1 MTSRRNFI
9 SGLAVVL
16 TAPITL
22 GAMAKAATRPTKFDG
37 VLPKIRR
44 IEAKSGGRL
53 GVACR
58 ISGTSTHFGYRE
70 NELFPMCST
79 FKALAVALILHRVDG
94 GIEQLDRS
102 IKIPHDAVIANS
114 PTTKKH
120 AGGEMTVAQLCEAA
134 VTVSDNGAA
143 NLLLESFGG
152 PAQLTAYLRSIGDK
166 VTRLDRIEP
175 ELNESLP
182 GDARDTTSPLA
193 MTGNFERL
201 TIGNSLSEKGRV
213 QLVDWLVA
221 NKTGAISRFA
231 EMRDRLLPQ
240 VAGAPLVAVSAKTGE
255 GLERLLDATT
265 RADAAWNRRVS
276 TATLNRFLEEALQRH
291 ATPAISGR
299 RVRIRYMTQAK
310 ARPPSFALFGNQL
323 DALPEAYLRYLQNGL
338 REAFDLKGTPLRF
351 ITRNSRNPYDPKR

>member
-1 MTSRRNFI
+1 MTSRRSFI

-16 TAPITL
+16 TAPV
-22 GAMAKAATRPTKFDG
+22 GAIAKAATSPTKFDG

-58 ISGTSTHFGYRE
+58 ISGTTAQFGYRE
-70 NELFPMCST
+70 DELFPMCST
-79 FKALAVALILHRVDG
+79 FKALAAAFILHRVDG

-120 AGGEMTVAQLCEAA
+120 AGGEMTVAQLCQAA

-152 PAQLTAYLRSIGDK
+152 PAQLTAYLRSVGDK

-193 MTGNFERL
+193 MADNFERL
-201 TIGNSLSEKGRV
+201 TIGNSLSKKGRA

-221 NKTGAISRFA
+221 NKTGDERIRAA
-231 EMRDRLLPQ
+231 LPKGWTCGDKTGT
-240 VAGAPLVAVSAKTGE
+240 GARGSTNDAAVIWPASGNPILMSVYLTGTKQSLAKRNAVIAAVS
-255 GLERLLDATT
+255 
-265 RADAAWNRRVS
+265 RALV
-276 TATLNRFLEEALQRH
+276 EAI
-291 ATPAISGR
+291 A
-299 RVRIRYMTQAK
+299 V
-310 ARPPSFALFGNQL
+310 
-323 DALPEAYLRYLQNGL
+323 
-338 REAFDLKGTPLRF
+338 
-351 ITRNSRNPYDPKR
+351 

>member
-1 MTSRRNFI
+1 MTSRRSFI

-16 TAPITL
+16 TAPV
-22 GAMAKAATRPTKFDG
+22 GAIAKAATSPTKFDG

-53 GVACR
+53 GVSCR
-58 ISGTSTHFGYRE
+58 ISGTTAQFGYRE
-70 NELFPMCST
+70 DELFPMCST
-79 FKALAVALILHRVDG
+79 FKALAAAFVLHRVDG

-152 PAQLTAYLRSIGDK
+152 PAQLTAYLHSIGDK

-221 NKTGAISRFA
+221 NKTGDERIRAA
-231 EMRDRLLPQ
+231 LPKGWTCGDKTGT
-240 VAGAPLVAVSAKTGE
+240 GAHGSTNDAAVIWPASGNPILMSVYLTGTKQSLAKRNAVIAAVSHALVE
-255 GLERLLDATT
+255 AI
-265 RADAAWNRRVS
+265 AA
-276 TATLNRFLEEALQRH
+276 
-291 ATPAISGR
+291 
-299 RVRIRYMTQAK
+299 
-310 ARPPSFALFGNQL
+310 
-323 DALPEAYLRYLQNGL
+323 
-338 REAFDLKGTPLRF
+338 
-351 ITRNSRNPYDPKR
+351 

>member
-1 MTSRRNFI
+1 MTSRRSFI

-16 TAPITL
+16 TAPV
-22 GAMAKAATRPTKFDG
+22 GAIAKAATSPTKFDG

-53 GVACR
+53 GVSCR
-58 ISGTSTHFGYRE
+58 ISGTTAQFGYRE
-70 NELFPMCST
+70 DELFPMCST
-79 FKALAVALILHRVDG
+79 FKALAAAFILHRVDG

-182 GDARDTTSPLA
+182 GDARDTTSALA
-193 MTGNFERL
+193 MADNFERL
-201 TIGNSLSEKGRV
+201 TIGNSLSKKSRA
-213 QLVDWLVA
+213 QLVDWLMA
-221 NKTGAISRFA
+221 NKTGDERIRVA
-231 EMRDRLLPQ
+231 LPK
-240 VAGAPLVAVSAKTGE
+240 GWICGDKTGT
-255 GLERLLDATT
+255 GARGSTN
-265 RADAAWNRRVS
+265 DAAVIWPASGNPILMSVYLTGTKQTLAKRNAVIASVS
-276 TATLNRFLEEALQRH
+276 RALVEAI
-291 ATPAISGR
+291 A
-299 RVRIRYMTQAK
+299 V
-310 ARPPSFALFGNQL
+310 
-323 DALPEAYLRYLQNGL
+323 
-338 REAFDLKGTPLRF
+338 
-351 ITRNSRNPYDPKR
+351 

>member
-1 MTSRRNFI
+1 MTSRRSFL

-16 TAPITL
+16 TAPV
-22 GAMAKAATRPTKFDG
+22 GAIAKAATSPTKFDG

-53 GVACR
+53 GVSCR
-58 ISGTSTHFGYRE
+58 ISGTTAQFGYRQG
-70 NELFPMCST
+70 ELFPMCST
-79 FKALAVALILHRVDG
+79 FKALAAAFILHRVDG

-152 PAQLTAYLRSIGDK
+152 PAQLTAYLHSIGDK

-221 NKTGAISRFA
+221 NKTGDERIRAA
-231 EMRDRLLPQ
+231 LPKGWTCGDKTGT
-240 VAGAPLVAVSAKTGE
+240 GAHGSTNDAAVIWPASGNPILMSVYLTGTKQSLAKRNAVIAAVSHALVE
-255 GLERLLDATT
+255 AI
-265 RADAAWNRRVS
+265 AA
-276 TATLNRFLEEALQRH
+276 
-291 ATPAISGR
+291 
-299 RVRIRYMTQAK
+299 
-310 ARPPSFALFGNQL
+310 
-323 DALPEAYLRYLQNGL
+323 
-338 REAFDLKGTPLRF
+338 
-351 ITRNSRNPYDPKR
+351 

>member
-1 MTSRRNFI
+1 MTSRRSFI

-16 TAPITL
+16 TAPV
-22 GAMAKAATRPTKFDG
+22 GAIAKAAISPTKFDG

-58 ISGTSTHFGYRE
+58 ISGTTAQFGYRE
-70 NELFPMCST
+70 DKPFPMCST
-79 FKALAVALILHRVDG
+79 FKALAAAFVLHRVDG

-102 IKIPHDAVIANS
+102 IKIPHDAIIANS

-193 MTGNFERL
+193 MVNNFERL
-201 TIGNSLSEKGRV
+201 TIGNSLSGKGRA

-221 NKTGAISRFA
+221 NKTGDERIRAA
-231 EMRDRLLPQ
+231 LPK
-240 VAGAPLVAVSAKTGE
+240 GWTCGDKTGT
-255 GLERLLDATT
+255 GARGSTN
-265 RADAAWNRRVS
+265 DAAVIWPTSSNPILMSIYLTGTKQSLAKRNAVIASVS
-276 TATLNRFLEEALQRH
+276 RALVEA
-291 ATPAISGR
+291 I
-299 RVRIRYMTQAK
+299 
-310 ARPPSFALFGNQL
+310 
-323 DALPEAYLRYLQNGL
+323 EA
-338 REAFDLKGTPLRF
+338 
-351 ITRNSRNPYDPKR
+351 

>member
-1 MTSRRNFI
+1 MTSRRSFI

-16 TAPITL
+16 TAPV
-22 GAMAKAATRPTKFDG
+22 GAIAKAATSPTKFDG

-53 GVACR
+53 GVSCR
-58 ISGTSTHFGYRE
+58 ISGTTAQFGYRE
-70 NELFPMCST
+70 DELFPMCST
-79 FKALAVALILHRVDG
+79 FKALAAAFILHRVDG

-175 ELNESLP
+175 ELNESLT

-193 MTGNFERL
+193 MADNFERL
-201 TIGNSLSEKGRV
+201 TIGNSLSKKGRA

-221 NKTGAISRFA
+221 NKTGDERIRAA
-231 EMRDRLLPQ
+231 LPK
-240 VAGAPLVAVSAKTGE
+240 GWTCGDKTGT
-255 GLERLLDATT
+255 GARGSTN
-265 RADAAWNRRVS
+265 DAAVIWQTSGNPILMSVYLTGTTQSLAKRNAVIAHVS
-276 TATLNRFLEEALQRH
+276 RALVEAI
-291 ATPAISGR
+291 AA
-299 RVRIRYMTQAK
+299 
-310 ARPPSFALFGNQL
+310 
-323 DALPEAYLRYLQNGL
+323 
-338 REAFDLKGTPLRF
+338 
-351 ITRNSRNPYDPKR
+351 

>member
-1 MTSRRNFI
+1 MTSRRSFI
-9 SGLAVVL
+9 GGLAVVL
-16 TAPITL
+16 TAPVTL
-22 GAMAKAATRPTKFDG
+22 GAIAKAATSPTKFDE

-58 ISGTSTHFGYRE
+58 LSGTTAQFGYRE

-79 FKALAVALILHRVDG
+79 FKARAAAFVLHRVDG
-94 GIEQLDRS
+94 GIEHLDRTV
-102 IKIPHDAVIANS
+102 KIPHDAVIANS

-182 GDARDTTSPLA
+182 GDARDTTSPLVMA
-193 MTGNFERL
+193 NNFERL
-201 TIGNSLSEKGRV
+201 TIGNSLSEKSRA
-213 QLVDWLVA
+213 QLVEWLVA
-221 NKTGAISRFA
+221 NKTGDERIRAA
-231 EMRDRLLPQ
+231 LPK
-240 VAGAPLVAVSAKTGE
+240 GWTCGDKTGT
-255 GLERLLDATT
+255 GARGSTN
-265 RADAAWNRRVS
+265 DAAVIWPTSGNPIVMSVYLTGTKQSLAKRNAVIASVS
-276 TATLNRFLEEALQRH
+276 RALVEA
-291 ATPAISGR
+291 I
-299 RVRIRYMTQAK
+299 
-310 ARPPSFALFGNQL
+310 
-323 DALPEAYLRYLQNGL
+323 EA
-338 REAFDLKGTPLRF
+338 
-351 ITRNSRNPYDPKR
+351 

>member
-1 MTSRRNFI
+1 MTSRRSFI

-16 TAPITL
+16 TAPV
-22 GAMAKAATRPTKFDG
+22 GAIAKAATSPTKFDG

-53 GVACR
+53 GVSCR
-58 ISGTSTHFGYRE
+58 ISGTTAQFGYRQG
-70 NELFPMCST
+70 ELFPMCST
-79 FKALAVALILHRVDG
+79 FKALAAAFILHRVDG

-221 NKTGAISRFA
+221 NKTGDERIRAA
-231 EMRDRLLPQ
+231 LPKGWTCGDKTGT
-240 VAGAPLVAVSAKTGE
+240 GAHGSTNDAAVIWPASGNPILMSVYLTGTKQSLAKRNAVIAAVSHALVE
-255 GLERLLDATT
+255 AI
-265 RADAAWNRRVS
+265 AA
-276 TATLNRFLEEALQRH
+276 
-291 ATPAISGR
+291 
-299 RVRIRYMTQAK
+299 
-310 ARPPSFALFGNQL
+310 
-323 DALPEAYLRYLQNGL
+323 
-338 REAFDLKGTPLRF
+338 
-351 ITRNSRNPYDPKR
+351 